1 MPPRSEIARS
11 LKGLWLLGQ
20 GNRAALSL
28 FGTSRADVIRS
39 FLAIPLS
46 LPALLAYL
54 ILERQ
59 QYLAETSDVSLLDDE
74 YYVKAVTIE
83 MLALGLLPIVI
94 ALCVPLLRLPA
105 STSSWVILNN
115 WILVPGNYVVAPL
128 VYLAHSVDD
137 GSEFGLITGLVIL
150 AVGAIVLLAW
160 CWAVLKTASG
170 APNWKVAFF
179 LGVNGSAQ
187 YLLLTGLQAAFGIPS
202 SYE

>member
-1 MPPRSEIARS
+1 M
-11 LKGLWLLGQ
+11 
-20 GNRAALSL
+20 
-28 FGTSRADVIRS
+28 
-39 FLAIPLS
+39 S